1 MSEILKQRHLFTKR
15 YFELTDHSLKISV
28 SKLFSSY
35 EAEFSFEELDRRIF
49 KKKSFN
55 RFLLVSSIFCLIA
68 LLITAMNE
76 ANGHSQVDDV
86 TFYAIPTFIFSL
98 FLWVTRQNIICLPL
112 YDKRNIIFFNFF
124 YNQNSVQQFIDNI
137 LATQKNYLLNKY
149 GRKELFV
156 SPEDI
161 INQLIW
167 LKNRHI
173 IDDDEFEN
181 LKRNL
186 LPKNPNPVTGFTLKP
201 SSN

>member
-55 RFLLVSSIFCLIA
+55 RFLLFSSIFCLIA

-86 TFYAIPTFIFSL
+86 TFYAMPTFIFSL
-98 FLWVTRQNIICLPL
+98 FLWATRQNIICLPL